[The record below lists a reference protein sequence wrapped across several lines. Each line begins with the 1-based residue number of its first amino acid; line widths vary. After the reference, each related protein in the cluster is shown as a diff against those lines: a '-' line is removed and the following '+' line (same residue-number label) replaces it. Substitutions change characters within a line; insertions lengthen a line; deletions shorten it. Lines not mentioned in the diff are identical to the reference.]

1 MGTDKNGVLYGLG
14 VGPGDPELLSLK
26 AARVLNSV
34 DVVYAAASSK
44 NSYSLA
50 VSIAKA
56 HIPDLTPIHMLKFPM
71 TADEKER
78 QAAWTDNARNV
89 IDQVEAGRKVA
100 FITLGDSMT
109 YSTYGYLLR
118 EVQRLAP
125 HLPVISIPGI
135 TSYQAAAAALNTPL
149 VEAEESLLVL
159 SGTAGGDHLRRCA
172 VDPDTVVF
180 LKAYRNV
187 DDIVAALDEAGRIET
202 SAGVTRCS
210 LPDQQVT
217 RDVRE
222 FIERRASYWTL
233 ILSKKP
239 ASHEPPQD

>member
-78 QAAWTDNARNV
+78 RAAWTANARTV
-89 IDQVEAGRKVA
+89 IGQVEAGRKVA

-118 EVQRLAP
+118 EFQRLAP

-159 SGTAGGDHLRRCA
+159 SGTEGGDHLRRCA
-172 VDPDTVVF
+172 TDPDTVVF

-187 DDIVAALDEAGRIET
+187 DDIVAALDETGRLQT

-210 LPDQQVT
+210 LPDQEVT
-217 RDVRE
+217 RDVRD

-239 ASHEPPQD
+239 APHEPARD